1 MWRQD
6 RDPCCHLSQL
16 PAETETAAPAER
28 GDGWAPRA
36 GSVHLEEAPL
46 LLLCLTLPNHRCVS
60 PTLNSTVIWFDLGQ
74 PHLLEQGQKDC
85 LSPSSR
91 TGKEDGQGESSID
104 GPGIPITSSPGSGP
118 GAGAGTGEE
127 RPGKACWPCCSHGP
141 GRLGGL
147 PCSPVLR
154 GGQVGPDDLEG
165 LFQQWH
171 SRVLCPADRRCL
183 PPSMAFLPTSSQACH
198 PQEPQ
203 AYNSGFP
210 ANSVSNCPTP
220 LRRLRAS
227 FDSLWMLGG

>member
-1 MWRQD
+1 MFLGPPP
-6 RDPCCHLSQL
+6 PCCPHHHHHLLEEARPGSLL
-16 PAETETAAPAER
+16 PPLSAPRRDRASSPSRE
-28 GDGWAPRA
+28 GDGWSPRA

-127 RPGKACWPCCSHGP
+127 RPGSAGWPCCSLRP
-141 GRLGGL
+141 RTWKAGRIVLL
-147 PCSPVLR
+147 PCSER
-154 GGQVGPDDLEG
+154 WTGGT
-165 LFQQWH
+165 
-171 SRVLCPADRRCL
+171 R
-183 PPSMAFLPTSSQACH
+183 
-198 PQEPQ
+198 
-203 AYNSGFP
+203 
-210 ANSVSNCPTP
+210 
-220 LRRLRAS
+220 
-227 FDSLWMLGG
+227 